1 MIPYNYKTPMSKRF
15 SQKHITFIYS
25 TLLDS
30 NRADNKLIKLK
41 LILNKLRTRLLA
53 IARANEITEKF
64 PYSIYA
70 TSNGLK
76 KNVGCK
82 ACHESIRYT
91 CIRP

>member
-1 MIPYNYKTPMSKRF
+1 MSKRF

-53 IARANEITEKF
+53 IARALMKSRTNFHIV
-64 PYSIYA
+64 YMQHQID
-70 TSNGLK
+70 LK
-76 KNVGCK
+76 KMLVVKPAMSQLGIH
-82 ACHESIRYT
+82 ALGH
-91 CIRP
+91 IRP